1 MKKIT
6 IIRTLNK
13 LENKLSK
20 YDKDDVIVIVASMLF
35 IAVFSW
41 FVWL

>member
-13 LENKLSK
+13 LETKLSK
-20 YDKDDVIVIVASMLF
+20 YDKDDVIVIVASILF
-35 IAVFSW
+35 MVVFSW